1 MSFKILGMSRPW
13 QKENILIME
22 HQVTMALELLIMIWV
37 LLVSLSHKDNAYPE
51 ANHHKMELVCPG
63 LSLSMTKRHM

>member
-22 HQVTMALELLIMIWV
+22 HQVTMPLELLIMIWV
-37 LLVSLSHKDNAYPE
+37 LLVSLSHKDE
-51 ANHHKMELVCPG
+51 HTQTLLV
-63 LSLSMTKRHM
+63 LIN